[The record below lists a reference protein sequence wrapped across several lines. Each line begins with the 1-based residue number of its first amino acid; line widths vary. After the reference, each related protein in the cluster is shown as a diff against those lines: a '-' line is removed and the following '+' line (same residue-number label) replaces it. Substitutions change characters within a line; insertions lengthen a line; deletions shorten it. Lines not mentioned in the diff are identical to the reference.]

1 MNMLGASCLESIGCA
16 GRGGQNLHC
25 MEVVAKIFITY
36 ELWVEM
42 AELARMA
49 PARYSLHGT
58 CWQNTDSVRLI
69 RLRKNGASGGF
80 CTGSMELIHILIVAS
95 GA

>member
-1 MNMLGASCLESIGCA
+1 
-16 GRGGQNLHC
+16 

-42 AELARMA
+42 ADLARMA

-58 CWQNTDSVRLI
+58 CWQNIDSVRLI

>member
-1 MNMLGASCLESIGCA
+1 MLGASCLESIGCA

-25 MEVVAKIFITY
+25 MKVAAKILET
-36 ELWVEM
+36 LWLLVKNDVFYG
-42 AELARMA
+42 L
-49 PARYSLHGT
+49 PPVKYSLHGT